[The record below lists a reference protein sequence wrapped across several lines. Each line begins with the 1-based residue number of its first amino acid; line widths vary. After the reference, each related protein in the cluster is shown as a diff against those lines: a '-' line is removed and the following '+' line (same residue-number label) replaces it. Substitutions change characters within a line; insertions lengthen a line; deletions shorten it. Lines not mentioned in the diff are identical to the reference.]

1 MIGRVQMQRNI
12 FMEINK
18 EIESLY
24 PETCDEF
31 KRIQKEQYD
40 TFCKKQHDYGQH
52 NITLGMDLSDPD
64 NRHMSITAIIIR
76 INDKIQRLF
85 NLVLRRKVKAQN
97 EPIEDAFKD
106 LSVYGIIAQIVSNEK
121 WGK

>member
-1 MIGRVQMQRNI
+1 MNVI
-12 FMEINK
+12 K
-18 EIESLY
+18 EIEKTY
-24 PETCDEF
+24 PETCNEF
-31 KRIQKEQYD
+31 KRLQKEQYE
-40 TFCKKQHDYGQH
+40 TFCKKQYDYGQH

-64 NRHMSITAIIIR
+64 NCHLSITAIIIR

-85 NLVLRRKVKAQN
+85 NLVLRRKAKAQN

-106 LSVYGIIAQIVSNEK
+106 ISVYSIIAQIVSNGK